1 MADLTVTSRHQIQ
14 QTRRAH
20 KGGRSGN
27 AGALHGWKGIEPL
40 GWHPDDVD
48 HGAHCRHTGA
58 TGRLRAMM
66 APVPREE
73 YRCESGAVP
82 PL

>member
-1 MADLTVTSRHQIQ
+1 MAHLTLTSGHQIQ
-14 QTRRAH
+14 QARRPD
-20 KGGRSGN
+20 KGRRRLD
-27 AGALHGWKGIEPL
+27 AGTLHGWKGLEPL

-58 TGRLRAMM
+58 ARGLRAMM